1 LEKVLVKKVKVS
13 IIGSGIV
20 GQATGMGLALNGNDV
35 LFHDIDRK
43 KLRDLKEKGYETSDN
58 LTEAVTASDIIFVAV
73 PTPTV
78 DKKIVLDIV
87 QDCTKSIGKVLAK
100 TWKYVDVIY
109 RSTIPPGT
117 TRTKLTPGL
126 ENYSGL
132 KAGKD
137 FGVCMNPEFLR
148 EKTPLE
154 DFLHPSRIVIGE
166 YDERSGNAL
175 TGVYSQFRGP
185 IIRTTLDAAEMI
197 KYTSNL
203 FLASK
208 ISFFNEIYTVC
219 EKLKIDSNIVGQAVA
234 LDPRIGAY
242 GSVGGKPFGGMCLP
256 KDLTAFLEF
265 ADSMGLDLKLL
276 KAVGE
281 VNEEMNQLQAEKQ
294 IIEKKRR

>member
-1 LEKVLVKKVKVS
+1 MKEVKAS
-13 IIGSGIV
+13 IIGSGVV
-20 GQATGMGLALNGNDV
+20 GQATGMGLALNGNEV
-35 LFHDIDRK
+35 LFYDIDQK
-43 KLRDLKEKGYETSDN
+43 KLRDLEEKGYEITDN
-58 LTEAVTASDIIFVAV
+58 LTEAVTESDILFVAV

-87 QDCTKSIGKVLAK
+87 QDCTKGIGKVLAE
-100 TWKYVDVIY
+100 TWKYVDVVY

-117 TRTKLTPGL
+117 TRSKLIPGL
-126 ENYSGL
+126 ENNSGL

-185 IIRTTLDAAEMI
+185 IIRTTLDSAEMI

-219 EKLKIDSNIVGQAVA
+219 EKLKIDPNIVGQAVA

-242 GSVGGKPFGGMCLP
+242 GSVGGRPFGGMCLP
-256 KDLTAFLEF
+256 KDLAAFLEF

-294 IIEKKRR
+294 ILEKKRR

>member
-1 LEKVLVKKVKVS
+1 MKVS

-20 GQATGMGLALNGNDV
+20 GQATGMGLALNGNEV
-35 LFHDIDRK
+35 LFHDIDKK
-43 KLRDLKEKGYETSDN
+43 KLKDLEEKGYQTADSLID
-58 LTEAVTASDIIFVAV
+58 AVTASEIVFVAV

-78 DKKIVLDIV
+78 DNKIVLDIA
-87 QDCTKSIGKVLAK
+87 QDCTKNIGKMLSK
-100 TWKYVDVIY
+100 TWKYVDIVY

-117 TRTKLTPGL
+117 TRTKLVPAL

-132 KAGKD
+132 RAGED

-154 DFLHPSRIVIGE
+154 DFLNPSRIIIGE
-166 YDERSGNAL
+166 FDSRSGNNL
-175 TGVYSQFRGP
+175 TRVYSRLRGP
-185 IIRTTLDAAEMI
+185 IIRTTLDSAEMI

-219 EKLKIDSNIVGQAVA
+219 KKLDIDSNIVGQAVA

-242 GSVGGKPFGGMCLP
+242 GTIGGKPYGGMCLP
-256 KDLTAFLEF
+256 KDTAAFLEF
-265 ADSMGLDLKLL
+265 ANSIGLDLKLL
-276 KAVGE
+276 KAVME
-281 VNEEMNQLQAEKQ
+281 VNEEMSRISVEEPVL
-294 IIEKKRR
+294 EKKR

>member
-1 LEKVLVKKVKVS
+1 MNKVKVS

-20 GQATGMGLALNGNDV
+20 GQATGMGLALNGNEV
-35 LFHDIDRK
+35 LFYDIDQK
-43 KLRDLKEKGYETSDN
+43 KLRDLKEKGHQTTDN
-58 LTEAVTASDIIFVAV
+58 LTEAVTASDVIFVSV

-78 DKKIVLDIV
+78 DKKIVLNIV
-87 QDCTKSIGKVLAK
+87 QDCTRNIGKVLAK
-100 TWKYVDVIY
+100 TWKYVDVVY

-117 TRTKLTPGL
+117 TRTKLVPGL

-175 TGVYSQFRGP
+175 TRIYSQLRGP
-185 IIRTTLDAAEMI
+185 IIRTTLESAEMI

-208 ISFFNEIYTVC
+208 ISFFNEIHTVC
-219 EKLKIDSNIVGQAVA
+219 EKLGIDSNIVGQTVA

-256 KDLTAFLEF
+256 KDLAAFLEF
-265 ADSMGLDLKLL
+265 ADSMGIELKLL
-276 KAVGE
+276 KAVEE
-281 VNEEMNQLQAEKQ
+281 VNEEMNRRYVEEPVL
-294 IIEKKRR
+294 EKKRR

>member
-1 LEKVLVKKVKVS
+1 MKKVKVS

-20 GQATGMGLALNGNDV
+20 GQATGMGLALNDNEV
-35 LFHDIDRK
+35 LFHDIDKK
-43 KLRDLKEKGYETSDN
+43 KLQDLEEKGYQTTDS
-58 LTEAVTASDIIFVAV
+58 LIEAVTPSEIVFVAV

-87 QDCTKSIGKVLAK
+87 LGCTKNIGKILSK
-100 TWKYVDVIY
+100 TWKYVDIVY

-117 TRTKLTPGL
+117 TRTKLIPCL

-132 KAGKD
+132 KSGKD

-166 YDERSGNAL
+166 LDRRSGNIL

-185 IIRTTLDAAEMI
+185 IFRTTLDSAEMI
-197 KYTSNL
+197 KYASNL

-219 EKLKIDSNIVGQAVA
+219 KKLDIDSNIVGQAVA

-242 GSVGGKPFGGMCLP
+242 GTVGGKPFGGMCLP
-256 KDLTAFLEF
+256 KDTAAFLEF
-265 ADSMGLDLKLL
+265 ANSMGLDLKLL
-276 KAVGE
+276 KAVIE
-281 VNEEMNQLQAEKQ
+281 VNEEMSQLSTEKPVL
-294 IIEKKRR
+294 EKTSRN

>member
-1 LEKVLVKKVKVS
+1 VNKVKVS

-20 GQATGMGLALNGNDV
+20 GQATGMGLALDGSEV

-43 KLRDLKEKGYETSDN
+43 KLKSLEEKGYQTTDS
-58 LTEAVTASDIIFVAV
+58 LIEAVTASELVFVAV

-78 DKKIVLDIV
+78 DNKIVLDIV
-87 QDCTKSIGKVLAK
+87 QDCTKNIGKMLWK
-100 TWKYVDVIY
+100 TWKYVDIIY

-117 TRTKLTPGL
+117 TRTKLVPAL
-126 ENYSGL
+126 EKYSGL

-154 DFLHPSRIVIGE
+154 DFLHPSRMVIGE
-166 YDERSGNAL
+166 YDERSGNVL

-185 IIRTTLDAAEMI
+185 IIRTTLDCAEMI

-219 EKLKIDSNIVGQAVA
+219 KKLEIDSNIVGQAVA

-242 GSVGGKPFGGMCLP
+242 GTVGGKPFGGMCLP
-256 KDLTAFLEF
+256 KDLAAFLEF
-265 ADSMGLDLKLL
+265 ADSIGLDLKLL
-276 KAVGE
+276 KAVEE
-281 VNEEMNQLQAEKQ
+281 VNEEMSQLSVEKPVL
-294 IIEKKRR
+294 EKKTQ

>member
-1 LEKVLVKKVKVS
+1 MKKVRVS

-20 GQATGMGLALNGNDV
+20 GQATGMGLALNGNEV

-43 KLRDLKEKGYETSDN
+43 KLLDLREKGYQTTDN
-58 LTEAVTASDIIFVAV
+58 LTEAITASDIIFVAV

-78 DKKIVLDIV
+78 DKKIVLNIV
-87 QDCTKSIGKVLAK
+87 QDCTRNIGKILAK
-100 TWKYVDVIY
+100 TWKYVDVVY
-109 RSTIPPGT
+109 RSTIPPRT
-117 TRTKLTPGL
+117 TRTKLIPVL

-154 DFLHPSRIVIGE
+154 DFLHPNRIVIGE
-166 YDERSGNAL
+166 YDERSGNVL

-185 IIRTTLDAAEMI
+185 IFRTTLDSAEMI
-197 KYTSNL
+197 KYASNL

-208 ISFFNEIYTVC
+208 ISFFNEIYAVC
-219 EKLKIDSNIVGQAVA
+219 EKLEIDSSIVGQAVA

-242 GSVGGKPFGGMCLP
+242 GTVGGKPFGGMCLP
-256 KDLTAFLEF
+256 KDLAAFLEF
-265 ADSMGLDLKLL
+265 ADSIGLELKLL
-276 KAVGE
+276 KAVEE
-281 VNEEMNQLQAEKQ
+281 VNEEMNQLQTEKPVL
-294 IIEKKRR
+294 EKKQR

>member
-1 LEKVLVKKVKVS
+1 MKVS

-20 GQATGMGLALNGNDV
+20 GQATGMGLALNGNEV
-35 LFHDIDRK
+35 LFHDIDKK
-43 KLRDLKEKGYETSDN
+43 KLHDLEEKGYQTTDS
-58 LTEAVTASDIIFVAV
+58 LIEAVTSSEIVFVAV

-78 DKKIVLDIV
+78 GRKIVLSIV
-87 QDCTKSIGKVLAK
+87 QDCTKNIGKMLSK
-100 TWKYVDVIY
+100 TWKYVDIVY

-117 TRTKLTPGL
+117 TRTKLIPVL

-132 KAGKD
+132 KAGED

-154 DFLHPSRIVIGE
+154 DFLNPSRIIIGE
-166 YDERSGNAL
+166 FDKRSGNNL
-175 TGVYSQFRGP
+175 TRVYSRLRGP
-185 IIRTTLDAAEMI
+185 IIRTTLDSAEMI

-219 EKLKIDSNIVGQAVA
+219 KKLDVDSNIVGQAVA

-242 GSVGGKPFGGMCLP
+242 GTIGGKPYGGMCLP
-256 KDLTAFLEF
+256 KDTAAFLEF
-265 ADSMGLDLKLL
+265 ADSIGLDLKLL
-276 KAVGE
+276 KAVIE
-281 VNEEMNQLQAEKQ
+281 VNEEMSRVSVEEPVL
-294 IIEKKRR
+294 EKKTQ